1 MKIDNLSELQLYINF
16 IQVKYNK
23 VYKDYNKIIG
33 LLKSEFNIDA
43 SLQQL
48 NELYEPTIDEETED
62 LEQLW
67 KNIW

>member
-1 MKIDNLSELQLYINF
+1 MYINF

-48 NELYEPTIDEETED
+48 NELYEPNIEEETKD